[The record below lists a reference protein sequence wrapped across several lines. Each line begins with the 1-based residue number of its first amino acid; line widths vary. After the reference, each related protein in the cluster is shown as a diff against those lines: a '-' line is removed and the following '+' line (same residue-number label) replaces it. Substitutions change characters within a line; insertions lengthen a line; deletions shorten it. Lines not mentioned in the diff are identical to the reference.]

1 MTRPDLVLIHGWG
14 LHRGVWSPCLD
25 ALREVAD
32 VRLADLPG
40 YGDTPDSG
48 QSFVE
53 AAQSLADALP
63 AHATLCGWSL
73 GALLALE
80 MASQRPERIG
90 GLVLVGAS
98 PSFVQQDDWPHAQPP
113 TLLDG
118 FAAAVR
124 NHPAQTLQRF
134 VALLNQGDTRAR
146 ANTRAQQQALAAS
159 PTPDTDSLIQ
169 GLDWL
174 RKTELRQKVATITIP
189 TLLIHG
195 ESDPLMPLSA
205 ARWLADHLPQARL
218 EVFHG
223 AAHAPFLNSPER
235 FAELLIEYCHAAPA
249 HQATRP

>member
-73 GALLALE
+73 GALLAMQAALL
-80 MASQRPERIG
+80 APERVA
-90 GLVLVGAS
+90 GLVLVGAT
-98 PSFVQQDDWPHAQPP
+98 PCFTRHDDWADAQPAA
-113 TLLDG
+113 LLND
-118 FAAAVR
+118 FAAAVANDGR
-124 NHPAQTLQRF
+124 AALQRF
-134 VALLNQGDTRAR
+134 VALFNQGDSKAR
-146 ANTRAQQQALAAS
+146 PIGRDIARNVLSSPLPATSTLLA
-159 PTPDTDSLIQ
+159 

-174 RKTELRQKVATITIP
+174 RDTDLRERVEALSCP
-189 TLLIHG
+189 LLLIHG
-195 ESDPLMPLSA
+195 ERDPLMPLPAS
-205 ARWLADHLPQARL
+205 RWLADRLPQARL
-218 EVFHG
+218 EVFAD
-223 AAHAPFLNSPER
+223 AAHAPFLNDPGR
-235 FAELLIEYCHAAPA
+235 FAHLVGDFLHAS
-249 HQATRP
+249 RID

>member
-73 GALLALE
+73 GALLAMQAALL
-80 MASQRPERIG
+80 APERVA
-90 GLVLVGAS
+90 GLVLVGAT
-98 PSFVQQDDWPHAQPP
+98 PCFTRHDDWADAQPAA
-113 TLLDG
+113 LLND
-118 FAAAVR
+118 FAAAVANDGR
-124 NHPAQTLQRF
+124 TTLQRF
-134 VALLNQGDTRAR
+134 VALFNQGDSKAR
-146 ANTRAQQQALAAS
+146 PIGRDIARNVLSSPLPATSTLLA
-159 PTPDTDSLIQ
+159 

-174 RKTELRQKVATITIP
+174 RDTDLRERVEALSCP
-189 TLLIHG
+189 LLLIHG
-195 ESDPLMPLSA
+195 ERDPLMPLPAS
-205 ARWLADHLPQARL
+205 RWLADRLPQARL
-218 EVFHG
+218 EVFAD
-223 AAHAPFLNSPER
+223 AAHAPFLNDPGR
-235 FAELLIEYCHAAPA
+235 FAHLVGDFLHAS
-249 HQATRP
+249 RID

>member
-73 GALLALE
+73 GALLAMQAALL
-80 MASQRPERIG
+80 APERVA
-90 GLVLVGAS
+90 GLVLVGAT
-98 PSFVQQDDWPHAQPP
+98 PCFTRHDDWADAQPAA
-113 TLLDG
+113 LLND
-118 FAAAVR
+118 FAAAVANDGR
-124 NHPAQTLQRF
+124 TTLQRF
-134 VALLNQGDTRAR
+134 VALFNQGDAQAR
-146 ANTRAQQQALAAS
+146 AIGRRLARTLKETPLPDAAS
-159 PTPDTDSLIQ
+159 LLA
-169 GLDWL
+169 GLAWL
-174 RKTELRQKVATITIP
+174 RDVDLRAEVANVRTP

-195 ESDPLMPLSA
+195 ERDPLMPLGA
-205 ARWLADHLPQARL
+205 ARWLAQTLPQARL
-218 EVFHG
+218 ETFAD
-223 AAHAPFLNSPER
+223 AAHAPFLHDPER
-235 FAELLIEYCHAAPA
+235 FTALVGDFCHASA
-249 HQATRP
+249 